1 MIPAFLAR
9 RRTSACQGPS
19 RPRSEPDPSAEET
32 ALRAAAA
39 QPAGL
44 RAPLPPA
51 SPGAWGGGGRG
62 PSGTPSRLRGKI
74 SATLCSCSRQSA
86 GRSPG
91 RGRDCQGGWSLAP
104 HPRFPRALKPALASV
119 PRGHGSPV
127 GLGTLY
133 PRPDSSHRPRAAWRG
148 RRRAASLSH
157 GDSRV
162 GLLASHLGAPHVALG
177 GGRGLGRNCS
187 RGAHPLSSRPVVATT
202 VITAPWPSASR
213 ARARAADRACRNPA
227 IRSHFN
233 DYYYI
238 SDDCKNSLLFSVCG

>member
-1 MIPAFLAR
+1 MIPTFLAR

-44 RAPLPPA
+44 RAPLPPG

-127 GLGTLY
+127 GLGTLPASRFVAQASRGLARSAKGSKPESRGLPSRSARLPSWGS
-133 PRPDSSHRPRAAWRG
+133 PRRSWGGKGGWAETAAGRSPAELEASGSDNSNNGAVAVRLASQSPRG
-148 RRRAASLSH
+148 RPSVPK
-157 GDSRV
+157 SR
-162 GLLASHLGAPHVALG
+162 
-177 GGRGLGRNCS
+177 N
-187 RGAHPLSSRPVVATT
+187 
-202 VITAPWPSASR
+202 
-213 ARARAADRACRNPA
+213 
-227 IRSHFN
+227 
-233 DYYYI
+233 
-238 SDDCKNSLLFSVCG
+238 

>member
-1 MIPAFLAR
+1 MGRPSARSALAPRGQVSQLDRWGRAAAAHPSRRGVHAVIPTFLAR

-32 ALRAAAA
+32 ALRAA
-39 QPAGL
+39 GL
-44 RAPLPPA
+44 RAPLPPG

-187 RGAHPLSSRPVVATT
+187 RALTR
-202 VITAPWPSASR
+202 
-213 ARARAADRACRNPA
+213 
-227 IRSHFN
+227 
-233 DYYYI
+233 
-238 SDDCKNSLLFSVCG
+238 

>member
-1 MIPAFLAR
+1 MGRPSARSALAPRAKFLSSTDGDERRPPDPSRRGVHAVIPTFLAR

-44 RAPLPPA
+44 RAPLPPG

-177 GGRGLGRNCS
+177 GGGGLGRNCS
-187 RGAHPLSSRPVVATT
+187 RALTR
-202 VITAPWPSASR
+202 
-213 ARARAADRACRNPA
+213 
-227 IRSHFN
+227 
-233 DYYYI
+233 
-238 SDDCKNSLLFSVCG
+238 